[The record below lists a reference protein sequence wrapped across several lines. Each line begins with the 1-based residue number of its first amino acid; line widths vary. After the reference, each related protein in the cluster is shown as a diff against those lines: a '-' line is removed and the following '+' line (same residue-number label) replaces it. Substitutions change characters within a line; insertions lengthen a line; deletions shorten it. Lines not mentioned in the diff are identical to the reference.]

1 MSQFAAQKIVVPIDF
16 SDDSARAVTAAME
29 ISDDPQNVH
38 VLHVLFPLDT
48 VGPGAMWGHVD
59 DESRRAAVEKSFGE
73 LFAKHDW
80 DGVKREVRIGD
91 PGLIAVDY
99 AKEIG
104 ADLIVIPSHGYHG
117 VKRLVLGSVTER
129 VIRHAACSVLVLR
142 RSDAE

>member
-1 MSQFAAQKIVVPIDF
+1 MSQFAAQKVVVPIDF
-16 SDDSARAVTAAME
+16 SEDSARAVLAAVGICSSPE
-29 ISDDPQNVH
+29 NVH
-38 VLHVLFPLDT
+38 VLHVLYPLDT

-73 LFAKHDW
+73 LFAQHEW

-91 PGLIAVDY
+91 PGLITVDY
-99 AKEIG
+99 AREIG

-129 VIRHAACSVLVLR
+129 VIRHANCSVLVLR
-142 RSDAE
+142 RTDAE